1 MASPAQIAANRR
13 NALKSTGPKDTSLT
27 RYNGLTH
34 GLTAKHGILPGESHE
49 EYDAERSS
57 WFDFLAP
64 ANPIAAALADRA
76 FVSFWKLTRATRMER
91 AWTYEKAAEIG
102 RGVDDHARGLIDGG
116 MNLLARHPD
125 QALYSFRMLAPGL
138 DHLIGLWEALA
149 QAVESG
155 WTSKEE
161 HHDRLLNL
169 LGHVSGQ
176 EPLDMAVSRA
186 SSLLLRSGERG
197 VKAPDP
203 AALQAARITVRRV
216 CGEKLEE
223 YRAERARAWHYPDYR
238 QQLIDRAIAPI
249 SKEALLMHRYERNHE
264 KSFFQALR
272 CLGALE
278 KSEIRRPEADPE
290 PESVPEPA
298 PEPVPAA
305 PAVAGEPEKP
315 SASHYITESSDEL
328 ASVRQS
334 TPPEA
339 RPEAPT
345 GSPGR
350 PGGPDG
356 ADRGPKRPPK
366 RS

>member
-49 EYDAERSS
+49 EYEAHRCS

-76 FVSFWKLTRATRMER
+76 FVSFWKLTRASRMER

-102 RGVDDHARGLIDGG
+102 QGVENHARGLIDGG

-125 QALYSFRMLAPGL
+125 QALYSFLMLAPGV

-169 LGHVSGQ
+169 LGYVSGR

-186 SSLLLRSGERG
+186 SALMLRSGERG
-197 VKAPDP
+197 VGAPDP
-203 AALQAARITVRRV
+203 AALQAAKVTLRRV
-216 CGEKLEE
+216 CAEKLEE
-223 YRAERARAWHYPDYR
+223 YRKERERKREFPEYR
-238 QQLIDRAIAPI
+238 RQLIDRAIAPI

-264 KSFFQALR
+264 KSFFQAMR
-272 CLGALE
+272 CLEGLMKLGIDLAE
-278 KSEIRRPEADPE
+278 PE
-290 PESVPEPA
+290 PEPEPGPEAA
-298 PEPVPAA
+298 PAPVAAAPAA
-305 PAVAGEPEKP
+305 PVAPEKP
-315 SASHYITESSDEL
+315 
-328 ASVRQS
+328 
-334 TPPEA
+334 
-339 RPEAPT
+339 
-345 GSPGR
+345 
-350 PGGPDG
+350 
-356 ADRGPKRPPK
+356 
-366 RS
+366 